1 MNKQELVEAVAKE
14 LGTSKAGG
22 ERAVSAVLCGIAK
35 GVKKDKNVTIH
46 RNNGPN
52 RLGHTI
58 LYDTLINEYATSD
71 IVMIYHADMYA
82 CPGMDEAVLKQLEPG
97 KVVSATRIE
106 PPLHP
111 DGPEKI
117 LKDFGI

>member
-1 MNKQELVEAVAKE
+1 M
-14 LGTSKAGG
+14 
-22 ERAVSAVLCGIAK
+22 
-35 GVKKDKNVTIH
+35 
-46 RNNGPN
+46 
-52 RLGHTI
+52 
-58 LYDTLINEYATSD
+58 ATSD

-82 CPGMDEAVLKQLEPG
+82 CPNLDVEILKHLEPG

-117 LKDFGI
+117 LEDFGIEPEEFKEQDLLNFVDEIQSGNGLLYES